1 VIQNNV
7 APFVHQFFADRLGL
21 KWSED
26 FRGNVWVPDEYVGAV
41 TNMDHVAVAV
51 AYNSFIGRTC
61 CMHTVIQRPDLV
73 SPRIVRESFT
83 FPFVVC
89 NCEAVLAL
97 IDSTNEAAISFDTK
111 LGFREIARVPNGGTE
126 GDLIVMQMT
135 RAECRW
141 LRKPH

>member
-1 VIQNNV
+1 VIQTNAAQV
-7 APFVHQFFADRLGL
+7 VHAFFADRLGL

-26 FRGNVWVPDEYVGAV
+26 FRGNLWVPEEHRDQPAD
-41 TNMDHVAVAV
+41 MDHVAVAV
-51 AYNSFIGRTC
+51 AYNAFIGRTC

-73 SPRIVRESFT
+73 SPRVVRDTFA
-83 FPFVVC
+83 FPFEVC

-97 IDSTNEAAISFDTK
+97 VDSTNDAALSFDSK
-111 LGFREIARVPNGGTE
+111 LGFREIARIPNGGTD
-126 GDLIVMQMT
+126 GDLVVMQMT